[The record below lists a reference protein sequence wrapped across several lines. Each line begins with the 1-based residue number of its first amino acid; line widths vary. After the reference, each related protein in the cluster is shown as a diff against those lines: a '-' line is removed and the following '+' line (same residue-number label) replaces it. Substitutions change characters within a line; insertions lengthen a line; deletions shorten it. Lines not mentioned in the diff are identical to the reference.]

1 MILMFSGLVK
11 HSKTKTK
18 PYVLTTYN
26 THIYMWILKTASLWE
41 LIKKN
46 EEKRI

>member
-26 THIYMWILKTASLWE
+26 THIYMWSVDLKNC
-41 LIKKN
+41 KFMGMN
-46 EEKRI
+46 